1 MKIISIFTTMAL
13 GASLLSCQA
22 KDPVENESNTAPG
35 EATKNKEVPST
46 KLEVDTD
53 SSSINWRGFKLAG
66 LGEHSGNIKITSGTV
81 SLENEEI
88 IAGSILIDMNT
99 INATDLADDEELK
112 GKLEGHLGAPDFFDV
127 SNHPTAKF
135 EVISADKK
143 KINGQLTV
151 RGITKEVEAK
161 VESFAVSEAG
171 VELKAFL
178 VFDRQLHNV
187 SFQMAAGDA
196 IISDDIE
203 VSIHLVAKK

>member
-1 MKIISIFTTMAL
+1 
-13 GASLLSCQA
+13 LSCQA
-22 KDPVENESNTAPG
+22 KEPAENESSTAPI
-35 EATKNKEVPST
+35 ELKKDKEVISST
-46 KLEVDTD
+46 KLTVDTE

-66 LGEHSGNIKITSGTV
+66 LGEHSGNVKITSGSV

-88 IAGSILIDMNT
+88 VSGSVLIDMNT

-112 GKLEGHLGAPDFFDV
+112 GKLEGHLGAADFFDV

-135 EVISADKK
+135 EVISADKD

-161 VESFAVSEAG
+161 IESFTVSEAG